1 MVRPEVLRK
10 RLQKLGDYLAF
21 LDRCRD
27 YSLEEFLAEPQRY
40 GSVERFL
47 QLSIEA
53 VNDIGSH
60 VIADEDYGVVNRAA
74 DIPRLL
80 EQQNIIDAHVRD
92 RWIRMIGFRN
102 ILVHDYLDVDRT
114 IVYEVLQNNVVDLR
128 NLMKAF
134 SRFL

>member
-10 RLQKLGDYLAF
+10 RLQKLGDYLSF
-21 LDRCRD
+21 LEGCRN
-27 YSLEEFLAEPQRY
+27 YSLEEFMDDPHRY

-60 VIADEDYGVVNRAA
+60 IIADENYGPVNRAA
-74 DIPRLL
+74 DIPILL
-80 EQQNIIDAHVRD
+80 EQQELIDSAARD
-92 RWIRMIGFRN
+92 VWIRMIGFRN

-114 IVYEVLQNNVVDLR
+114 IVYQVLQENVNDLR
-128 NLMKAF
+128 MLMKAF
-134 SRFL
+134 SIFL